1 MDTKMKSICNL
12 SLLNLLVISILLNG
26 CEKDAN
32 RDWNQKINSVYK
44 AYTGANDGDVTDE
57 LDKLDAREMNILFD
71 SILSESNGVST
82 SALLNIDA
90 YFGDNSFVFSK
101 KSVENIVNHK
111 AFLVRNAGRWF
122 LNEKLHSNYVL
133 DSAIFHSFPSVKEYL
148 MFLNF
153 EYNGNPYDTTVSEW
167 FDCIVFTPSNPQ
179 DRKNGV
185 ISLNRDSAYAL
196 YTRSK
201 NSSVDLYSNH
211 IDWNREYFST
221 NVCKSIERA
230 GFKEL
235 IGLLDKKSLLGYIYS
250 RDKIYYIESERGLID
265 ESLKRNVTIESLPLL
280 KHELDW
286 FIGNL

>member
-1 MDTKMKSICNL
+1 MDTKMESIWIL

-26 CEKDAN
+26 CEKYADRA
-32 RDWNQKINSVYK
+32 WNLKIDSVYK
-44 AYTGANDGDVTDE
+44 AYMGAYDGDIADE
-57 LDKLDAREMNILFD
+57 LNKLDAREMNILFD
-71 SILSESNGVST
+71 SILCESNGVST

-90 YFGDNSFVFSK
+90 YFFDNSFVFSK

-111 AFLVRNAGRWF
+111 AFLMRNAGRWF
-122 LNEKLHSNYVL
+122 LNEKLHSNYEL
-133 DSAIFHSFPSVKEYL
+133 DSAIFHAFSSVNEYL

-167 FDCIVFTPSNPQ
+167 FDCIAFTPSDPLE
-179 DRKNGV
+179 RKNGV
-185 ISLNRDSAYAL
+185 VSLNRDSAYAL
-196 YTRSK
+196 YAILK
-201 NSSVDLYSNH
+201 NPSVDLHFNH

-230 GFKEL
+230 SFKEF
-235 IGLLDKKSLLGYIYS
+235 IGLIDKNSLLGYIYS
-250 RDKIYYIESERGLID
+250 RDKIYYIESERGLIE
-265 ESLKRNVTIESLPLL
+265 ESLKKNVPIESLPLL